1 MTKYYINNECG
12 GYREICKETFDEI
25 ASFDQV
31 RVTEMTKDAIKGFG
45 VRRSL
50 SLDAPAAAARTIYEV
65 TGIEQ
70 AGEIMELL
78 KAGVRVLTFN
88 IH

>member
-1 MTKYYINNECG
+1 MTKYYINNGCG
-12 GYREICKETFDEI
+12 GYREICKATFDEI
-25 ASFDQV
+25 AAFAPM

-45 VRRSL
+45 VRRRL
-50 SLDAPAAAARTIYEV
+50 SLNAPAAAARTIYEV

-78 KAGVRVLTFN
+78 KAGVRMLTFN

>member
-12 GYREICKETFDEI
+12 GYREISKATFDEI
-25 ASFDQV
+25 SAFSHV
-31 RVTEMTKDAIKGFG
+31 RVTSMTKDAIKGFG
-45 VRRSL
+45 VRKRL
-50 SLDAPAAAARTIYEV
+50 CLDAPEAAARAIYEA

-70 AGEIMELL
+70 SSEIMELL